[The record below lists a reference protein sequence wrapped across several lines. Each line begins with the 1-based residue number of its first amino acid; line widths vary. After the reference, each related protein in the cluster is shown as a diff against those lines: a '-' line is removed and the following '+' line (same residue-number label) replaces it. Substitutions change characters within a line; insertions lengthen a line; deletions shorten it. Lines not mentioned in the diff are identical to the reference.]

1 MAAIET
7 SSTYRSDNGDIRICD
22 PPTAC
27 LGCLAGSGLSAE
39 LTDSEIEN
47 LFKITSVRRLSK
59 GEILIAE
66 GEQTSCLYSI
76 ARGEFEVVRGE
87 SANREVPLVRL
98 GAGTI
103 TGELAFL
110 DGLKRTATVRAA
122 TDNCCVM
129 TLEREKVESILE
141 VNPRLVYKIMRA
153 ILRSA
158 HRTVGTM
165 DKTYTDL
172 MHYIQG

>member
-1 MAAIET
+1 M
-7 SSTYRSDNGDIRICD
+7 
-22 PPTAC
+22 
-27 LGCLAGSGLSAE
+27 
-39 LTDSEIEN
+39 
-47 LFKITSVRRLSK
+47 
-59 GEILIAE
+59 
-66 GEQTSCLYSI
+66 
-76 ARGEFEVVRGE
+76 RGE